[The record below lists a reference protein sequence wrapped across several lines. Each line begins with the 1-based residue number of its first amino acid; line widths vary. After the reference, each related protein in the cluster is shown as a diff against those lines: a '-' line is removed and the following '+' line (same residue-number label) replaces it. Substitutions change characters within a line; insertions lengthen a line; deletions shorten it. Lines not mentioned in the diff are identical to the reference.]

1 MNYKKLII
9 ARRNSINESIVILDK
24 NTREQIGVL
33 DENVFHS
40 LLKDHD
46 LNKDNPYVMRIM
58 EDNENDDATYLDK
71 LKKLEFELEKFKKNY
86 VESSQELAKCK
97 DELKS
102 LVNYP
107 EQYESLQ
114 DELDRVKKHYT
125 LLSNHFGELANHL
138 LGSDWYAANSNDT
151 DGANTEILETIKE
164 RYPDVNY
171 SMSRMFKEIKN
182 IIKEYLIKR
191 NILS

>member
-1 MNYKKLII
+1 MNKLVCY
-9 ARRNSINESIVILDK
+9 E
-24 NTREQIGVL
+24 G
-33 DENVFHS
+33 VFHS

-58 EDNENDDATYLDK
+58 EDNENDDATYLDN

-86 VESSQELAKCK
+86 EESSQELAKYK

-107 EQYESLQ
+107 EQYEFLQ
-114 DELDRVKKHYT
+114 DKLDRLNKHYT
-125 LLSNHFGELANHL
+125 LLSNHFNELANHL
-138 LGSDWYAANSNDT
+138 LGSDWYANSNDV

-164 RYPDVNY
+164 RYPDVNF
-171 SMSRMFKEIKN
+171 SLRRLWREIKKSF
-182 IIKEYLIKR
+182 KEYLQGN
-191 NILS
+191 NIIRK

>member
-1 MNYKKLII
+1 M
-9 ARRNSINESIVILDK
+9 
-24 NTREQIGVL
+24 
-33 DENVFHS
+33 
-40 LLKDHD
+40 
-46 LNKDNPYVMRIM
+46 
-58 EDNENDDATYLDK
+58 
-71 LKKLEFELEKFKKNY
+71 
-86 VESSQELAKCK
+86 ESSQELAKCK

-182 IIKEYLIKR
+182 INTTGKNIYTR
-191 NILS
+191 NIYILILYESNIMLSSPNMR